1 MKEFDN
7 VWALCEEVS
16 KMVDTFVRN
25 NMTNTN
31 AENLGLDSRAG
42 YSLFVDDNCIAVH
55 KSNDSKLQYY
65 GGFEYIDAECRKD
78 LGDWVFYLSDD
89 ERVSDCIEF
98 FSEAEV

>member
-42 YSLFVDDNCIAVH
+42 YSLFVGDNCIAVH
-55 KSNDSKLQYY
+55 KSNDSKP
-65 GGFEYIDAECRKD
+65 
-78 LGDWVFYLSDD
+78 SDGTWSVYNNSGYFTCSWK
-89 ERVSDCIEF
+89 ES
-98 FSEAEV
+98 